1 MEKNTIDHMEELKQ
15 QFAILTDK
23 LESQEINNERLLRT
37 VMKTKMKSIN
47 KYYYWLFFL
56 GLPIMILC
64 FQTFYCK
71 GQVSLLFYV
80 STVLLA
86 VLDTICGMVINKMG
100 NNQWQEADLLT
111 ARQTLVQMK
120 QRRKKG
126 EIISIPLV
134 IIWLSFFVLEV
145 FRSSANAFML
155 STFAVIGGLL
165 GLGIGLLAYRKMQRT
180 NDELIR
186 EIDQMKKPFK
196 EILHYEKNFN
206 FCDAFMH
213 RSSERQCP
221 VVM

>member
-1 MEKNTIDHMEELKQ
+1 MEKNTMDHMEELKQ

-56 GLPIMILC
+56 GLPIIILC

-126 EIISIPLV
+126 EIISIPLG

-186 EIDQMKKPFK
+186 EIDQLKKDLSD
-196 EILHYEKNFN
+196 EETI
-206 FCDAFMH
+206 
-213 RSSERQCP
+213 
-221 VVM
+221 

>member
-1 MEKNTIDHMEELKQ
+1 MEKNTIDHMEELKL

-56 GLPIMILC
+56 GLPIIILC

-186 EIDQMKKPFK
+186 EIDQLKKDLSD
-196 EILHYEKNFN
+196 EETI
-206 FCDAFMH
+206 
-213 RSSERQCP
+213 
-221 VVM
+221 

>member
-1 MEKNTIDHMEELKQ
+1 MEKNTMDHMEELKQ

-56 GLPIMILC
+56 GLPIIILC
-64 FQTFYCK
+64 FQTFYSK

-186 EIDQMKKPFK
+186 EIDQLKKDLPDK
-196 EILHYEKNFN
+196 
-206 FCDAFMH
+206 
-213 RSSERQCP
+213 
-221 VVM
+221 

>member
-1 MEKNTIDHMEELKQ
+1 MEKNTMDHMEELKQ

-23 LESQEINNERLLRT
+23 LESQEINNERLFRT
-37 VMKTKMKSIN
+37 VMKTKMNKIS

-56 GLPIMILC
+56 GLPIIILC
-64 FQTFYCK
+64 FQTFYSK

-186 EIDQMKKPFK
+186 EIDQLKKDLPDK
-196 EILHYEKNFN
+196 
-206 FCDAFMH
+206 
-213 RSSERQCP
+213 
-221 VVM
+221 

>member
-1 MEKNTIDHMEELKQ
+1 MEKNTMDHMEELKQ

-23 LESQEINNERLLRT
+23 LESQEINNERLFRT

-56 GLPIMILC
+56 GLPIIILC

-186 EIDQMKKPFK
+186 EIDQLKKDLSD
-196 EILHYEKNFN
+196 EETI
-206 FCDAFMH
+206 
-213 RSSERQCP
+213 
-221 VVM
+221 

>member
-1 MEKNTIDHMEELKQ
+1 MEKYTMEHMEELKQ

-23 LESQEINNERLLRT
+23 LKSQEINNERLFRT

-56 GLPIMILC
+56 GLPIIILC
-64 FQTFYCK
+64 FQTFYSK

-180 NDELIR
+180 NDELIQ
-186 EIDQMKKPFK
+186 EIDQLKKDLSD
-196 EILHYEKNFN
+196 EETI
-206 FCDAFMH
+206 
-213 RSSERQCP
+213 
-221 VVM
+221 

>member
-1 MEKNTIDHMEELKQ
+1 MEKNTMDHMEELKQ
-15 QFAILTDK
+15 QLAILTDK
-23 LESQEINNERLLRT
+23 LESQEINNERLFRT

-47 KYYYWLFFL
+47 KYYYWALFL
-56 GLPIMILC
+56 GLPVIVFC
-64 FQTFYCK
+64 FQSFYNE

-80 STVLLA
+80 STVLIA
-86 VLDTICGMVINKMG
+86 ALDIIVEMVINKTG
-100 NNQWQEADLLT
+100 NNLWQEADLLT

-180 NDELIR
+180 NDELIQ
-186 EIDQMKKPFK
+186 EIDQLKKDLSD
-196 EILHYEKNFN
+196 EETI
-206 FCDAFMH
+206 
-213 RSSERQCP
+213 
-221 VVM
+221 

>member
-56 GLPIMILC
+56 GLPIIILC

-120 QRRKKG
+120 QRRKKV

-134 IIWLSFFVLEV
+134 MIWLSFLAFEL
-145 FRSSANAFML
+145 FRNSTDALML
-155 STFAVIGGLL
+155 STLAVIGGLI
-165 GLGIGLLAYRKMQRT
+165 GWGMGLLAYRDMQRT
-180 NDELIR
+180 NDELIQ
-186 EIDQMKKPFK
+186 EIDQLKKDLSDK
-196 EILHYEKNFN
+196 
-206 FCDAFMH
+206 
-213 RSSERQCP
+213 
-221 VVM
+221 

>member
-37 VMKTKMKSIN
+37 VMKTKMKRIN

-56 GLPIMILC
+56 GLPIIILC

-186 EIDQMKKPFK
+186 EIDQLKKDLSD
-196 EILHYEKNFN
+196 EETI
-206 FCDAFMH
+206 
-213 RSSERQCP
+213 
-221 VVM
+221 

>member
-56 GLPIMILC
+56 GLPIIILC

-186 EIDQMKKPFK
+186 KIDQLKKDLSD
-196 EILHYEKNFN
+196 EETI
-206 FCDAFMH
+206 
-213 RSSERQCP
+213 
-221 VVM
+221 

>member
-47 KYYYWLFFL
+47 KYYYWLFFQ
-56 GLPIMILC
+56 GLPIIILC

-186 EIDQMKKPFK
+186 EIDQLKKDLSD
-196 EILHYEKNFN
+196 EETI
-206 FCDAFMH
+206 
-213 RSSERQCP
+213 
-221 VVM
+221 

>member
-1 MEKNTIDHMEELKQ
+1 MEKNTMDHMEELKQ

-23 LESQEINNERLLRT
+23 LESQEINNERLFRT

-56 GLPIMILC
+56 GLPIIILC
-64 FQTFYCK
+64 FQTFYSK

-134 IIWLSFFVLEV
+134 IIWLSFFFLEV

-180 NDELIR
+180 NDELIQ
-186 EIDQMKKPFK
+186 EIDQLKKDLSD
-196 EILHYEKNFN
+196 EETI
-206 FCDAFMH
+206 
-213 RSSERQCP
+213 
-221 VVM
+221 

>member
-1 MEKNTIDHMEELKQ
+1 MEKNTMDHMEELKQ

-56 GLPIMILC
+56 GLPIIILC

-186 EIDQMKKPFK
+186 EIDQLKKDLSDK
-196 EILHYEKNFN
+196 ETI
-206 FCDAFMH
+206 
-213 RSSERQCP
+213 
-221 VVM
+221 

>member
-1 MEKNTIDHMEELKQ
+1 MEKNTIDHMEELKL

-56 GLPIMILC
+56 GLPIIILC

-120 QRRKKG
+120 QRRKKV

-134 IIWLSFFVLEV
+134 MIWLSFFAFEL
-145 FRSSANAFML
+145 FRNSTNGLML
-155 STFAVIGGLL
+155 STLTVIGGLI

-180 NDELIR
+180 NDELIQ
-186 EIDQMKKPFK
+186 EIDQLKKDLSDK
-196 EILHYEKNFN
+196 
-206 FCDAFMH
+206 
-213 RSSERQCP
+213 
-221 VVM
+221 

>member
-1 MEKNTIDHMEELKQ
+1 MEKNTMDHMEELKQ

-56 GLPIMILC
+56 GLPIIILC

-134 IIWLSFFVLEV
+134 IIWLSFLSLKYLEV
-145 FRSSANAFML
+145 A
-155 STFAVIGGLL
+155 
-165 GLGIGLLAYRKMQRT
+165 
-180 NDELIR
+180 
-186 EIDQMKKPFK
+186 QMPLCF
-196 EILHYEKNFN
+196 L
-206 FCDAFMH
+206 
-213 RSSERQCP
+213 RLQ
-221 VVM
+221 

>member
-1 MEKNTIDHMEELKQ
+1 MEKNTMDHMEELKQ

-56 GLPIMILC
+56 GLPIIILC

-180 NDELIR
+180 NDELIQ
-186 EIDQMKKPFK
+186 EIDQLKKDLSD
-196 EILHYEKNFN
+196 EETI
-206 FCDAFMH
+206 
-213 RSSERQCP
+213 
-221 VVM
+221 

>member
-56 GLPIMILC
+56 GLPIIILC

-180 NDELIR
+180 NDELTR
-186 EIDQMKKPFK
+186 EIDQLKKDLSD
-196 EILHYEKNFN
+196 EETI
-206 FCDAFMH
+206 
-213 RSSERQCP
+213 
-221 VVM
+221 

>member
-1 MEKNTIDHMEELKQ
+1 MEKNTIDHMEESKQ

-56 GLPIMILC
+56 GLPIIILC

-186 EIDQMKKPFK
+186 EIDQLKKDLSD
-196 EILHYEKNFN
+196 EETI
-206 FCDAFMH
+206 
-213 RSSERQCP
+213 
-221 VVM
+221 

>member
-1 MEKNTIDHMEELKQ
+1 MEKNTMDHMEELKQ

-56 GLPIMILC
+56 GLPIIILC

-86 VLDTICGMVINKMG
+86 VLDTICGMVINKTG
-100 NNQWQEADLLT
+100 NNLWQEADLLT

-120 QRRKKG
+120 QRRKKV

-180 NDELIR
+180 NDELIQ
-186 EIDQMKKPFK
+186 EIDQLKKDLSD
-196 EILHYEKNFN
+196 EETI
-206 FCDAFMH
+206 
-213 RSSERQCP
+213 
-221 VVM
+221 

>member
-1 MEKNTIDHMEELKQ
+1 MEKNTMDHMEELKQ
-15 QFAILTDK
+15 QFAILTGK

-56 GLPIMILC
+56 GLPIIILC
-64 FQTFYCK
+64 FQTFYSK

-180 NDELIR
+180 NDELIQ
-186 EIDQMKKPFK
+186 EIDQLKKDLSD
-196 EILHYEKNFN
+196 EETI
-206 FCDAFMH
+206 
-213 RSSERQCP
+213 
-221 VVM
+221 

>member
-1 MEKNTIDHMEELKQ
+1 MEKNTMDHMEELKQ

-23 LESQEINNERLLRT
+23 LKSQEINNERLFRT

-56 GLPIMILC
+56 GLPIIILC
-64 FQTFYCK
+64 FQTFYSK

-126 EIISIPLV
+126 EIISILLV

-180 NDELIR
+180 NDELIQ
-186 EIDQMKKPFK
+186 EIDQLKKDLSD
-196 EILHYEKNFN
+196 EETI
-206 FCDAFMH
+206 
-213 RSSERQCP
+213 
-221 VVM
+221 

>member
-1 MEKNTIDHMEELKQ
+1 MEKNTMDHMEELKQ

-23 LESQEINNERLLRT
+23 LESQEINNERLFRT

-56 GLPIMILC
+56 GLPIIILC
-64 FQTFYCK
+64 FQTFYSK

-180 NDELIR
+180 NDELIQ
-186 EIDQMKKPFK
+186 EIDQLKK
-196 EILHYEKNFN
+196 ELSDEETI
-206 FCDAFMH
+206 
-213 RSSERQCP
+213 
-221 VVM
+221 

>member
-47 KYYYWLFFL
+47 KYYCWLFFL
-56 GLPIMILC
+56 GLPIIILC

-186 EIDQMKKPFK
+186 EIDQLKKDLSD
-196 EILHYEKNFN
+196 EETI
-206 FCDAFMH
+206 
-213 RSSERQCP
+213 
-221 VVM
+221 

>member
-1 MEKNTIDHMEELKQ
+1 MEKNTMDHMEELKQ

-23 LESQEINNERLLRT
+23 LKSQEINNERLFRT

-56 GLPIMILC
+56 GLPIIILC
-64 FQTFYCK
+64 FQTFYSK

-186 EIDQMKKPFK
+186 EIDQLKKDLSDK
-196 EILHYEKNFN
+196 
-206 FCDAFMH
+206 
-213 RSSERQCP
+213 
-221 VVM
+221 

>member
-1 MEKNTIDHMEELKQ
+1 MEKNTMDHMEELKQ

-23 LESQEINNERLLRT
+23 LKSQEINNERLFRT

-56 GLPIMILC
+56 GLPIIILC
-64 FQTFYCK
+64 FQTFYSK

-186 EIDQMKKPFK
+186 EIDQLKKDLSD
-196 EILHYEKNFN
+196 EETI
-206 FCDAFMH
+206 
-213 RSSERQCP
+213 
-221 VVM
+221 